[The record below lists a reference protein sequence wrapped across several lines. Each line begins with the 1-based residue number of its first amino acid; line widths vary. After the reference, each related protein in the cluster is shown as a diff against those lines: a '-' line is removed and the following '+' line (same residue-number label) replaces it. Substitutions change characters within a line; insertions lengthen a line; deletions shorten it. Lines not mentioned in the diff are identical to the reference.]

1 MYYSLNTPHRQNI
14 QKVYYET
21 LHIPISHI
29 LQSFVEVYLILL
41 WSSNGVNWRK
51 NAQPKHYW
59 LCFIQGP
66 YWGLYGQGGSLSDSS
81 EELLQ
86 WGKGRARIY
95 RHFCWKKQKEKQ
107 KKTCSQTSKDDR
119 LLRKNKTSEVKDFS
133 TFLCMRGCKIL
144 GSLKLFLRS
153 ASLLLGLVSS
163 FSLSWIPLR
172 GNQWGGVWGVCG
184 WWLDGW
190 QHLMF
195 TEMTGNIFCP
205 QW

>member
-14 QKVYYET
+14 QKVYHET

-41 WSSNGVNWRK
+41 YSNGVNWRK

-66 YWGLYGQGGSLSDSS
+66 YWGQYGQGGSLSDSS

-95 RHFCWKKQKEKQ
+95 RHFCWKKEKNHVVKHQ
-107 KKTCSQTSKDDR
+107 RMTACWEKTRHLK
-119 LLRKNKTSEVKDFS
+119 L
-133 TFLCMRGCKIL
+133 KIL
-144 GSLKLFLRS
+144 VLFYLWEDAKFWAHWNYSLDL
-153 ASLLLGLVSS
+153 
-163 FSLSWIPLR
+163 
-172 GNQWGGVWGVCG
+172 
-184 WWLDGW
+184 
-190 QHLMF
+190 HLYF
-195 TEMTGNIFCP
+195 
-205 QW
+205 